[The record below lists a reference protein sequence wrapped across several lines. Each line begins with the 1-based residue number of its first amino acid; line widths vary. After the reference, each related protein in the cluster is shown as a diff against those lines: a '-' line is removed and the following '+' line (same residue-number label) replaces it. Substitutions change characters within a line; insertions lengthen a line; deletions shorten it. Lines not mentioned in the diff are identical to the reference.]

1 MIPQRSDT
9 NTNASRLRLQN
20 RALPDVALARRTSG
34 SVLSARRQA
43 RMANLAERQGL
54 DRSPPA
60 SSPLRLPV
68 EDLNDT
74 DSSALDDDHVEI
86 EAPSSAEEGA
96 HFAQSL
102 QIDMKTLVGD
112 AVGNISISPSSRDLV
127 LAARRGLFII
137 DLEAP
142 LEVPRFLPQGGTWD
156 VADVQWNPHVARS
169 EYVVSTSSEK
179 LLIWNLMLQGKT
191 SIQHILHS
199 HYRAITDINWH
210 TSEYDTVIST
220 GIDSWLWAW
229 DLRHPRKPSIGLCA
243 FHAGGGTHVKWNR
256 HDANV
261 IASSHANEVLVW
273 DRRNGSL
280 PTARIP
286 AHRSKIYGLDWSH
299 SARNELVTC
308 SLDRTIKFWD
318 INCLSDTP
326 GVQSSDAK
334 ATIYTSYPVWRAR
347 NLPFGEGVMSLPQR
361 GETALELYARDD
373 YCEPIEVFEG
383 HTDVVKEFVWR
394 KGEQDD
400 FQLITWSKDRTLRFW
415 PVDHATLERVGH
427 EFGQNRGR
435 SGKRPSLDVQSYRD
449 VSFRSPAQSAP
460 QSMLSA
466 PIGNRSILAEV
477 RALPPSMTT
486 TSAPVALGADKPTS
500 KQGRASAT
508 RALPIPQI
516 ASLKKTGTMSKGS
529 VTGKSVA
536 TRMDAFTWL
545 SNVRVGGRRGS
556 SSGRG
561 SDVSPTGSQ
570 SRPASAVRG
579 RSINRVESDSE
590 EEKKEGEQS
599 LADEIKS
606 VVGKLGKLAERQI
619 KLEKFDLT
627 KKRTCTLG
635 LHGPWGEK
643 TSVFLRVTFT
653 FPKDYPQA
661 QHPGGTPSV
670 ELERSPLISM
680 KDFAYI
686 LRRLR
691 TIRQHRRPCLEA
703 CLRFLLFARE
713 DEHAR
718 GPLYPDSESSS
729 DEEDN
734 RKSRDVTVSLLR
746 NNKNLTEPRTSQGA
760 FGPNGELI
768 CFFRAPPRIVRS
780 LLRDVSGSPDDAA
793 AGKDATPKLFKHPA
807 LIYDA
812 VDRLG
817 SFTPE
822 RSGKA
827 DPRRRGDAENISRI
841 MTNLLTFSPLQ
852 YRPELASHA
861 DDQPQSYVLPMR
873 RSTIAVTNTLGLTGA
888 DRKVAIDYI
897 FHGEALE
904 DVCRTNAEV
913 AQTHG
918 RYDHQRVFDALAS
931 LFPAM
936 EGGDEPHKYKKMS
949 AVQTLVLN
957 FFQDFCAAKD
967 LQMLGMISAVVLQ
980 AFDHQQSG
988 GSAIQPKSPVTGRR
1002 VTPLSANIANLDYF
1016 TARRSRTSPHSPPW
1030 QHQSG
1035 NISPSR
1041 NLINAALS
1049 SSNSSRGSWSSLFNT
1064 GTMRQYLAG
1073 VQDTLREGLATP
1085 MSETSPYTPKPPTP
1099 TTPLAPRSSIPVP
1112 ASRVLRGPDSPI
1124 PRTRRPR
1131 QNSILSPLNEPISK
1145 SWNESVFGSQQ
1156 GPSPPVMQS
1165 SYSSAGSGGRAGQ
1178 RSRRPTFSRIPP
1190 VRADQVITEKRLV
1203 FKEESV
1209 IKSDNQDLFNPNLIR
1224 QFYAHVEAYAELL
1237 FRWQLLEKRLE
1248 LLKSV
1253 PPRRNGLADPVQ
1265 HKLGLVSRCTRC
1277 SGEFSRDTSAG
1288 KICPNCLN
1296 TKILPNCTV
1305 CRLPVRGLSKSCL
1318 RCMHVSHI
1326 SCWRK
1331 LDVPICP
1338 SGCGCLCSSS
1348 ETSAFIS
1355 SGRAVSIPLVP

>member
-1 MIPQRSDT
+1 MP
-9 NTNASRLRLQN
+9 AV
-20 RALPDVALARRTSG
+20 P
-34 SVLSARRQA
+34 
-43 RMANLAERQGL
+43 ERPGR

-74 DSSALDDDHVEI
+74 DSSVMDEEHVDV

-96 HFAQSL
+96 RFGQSL

-156 VADVQWNPHVARS
+156 VADVQWSPHAARS
-169 EYVVSTSSEK
+169 EYVVSTSCEK

-191 SIQHILHS
+191 SIQHVLHS

-210 TSEYDTVIST
+210 TSEYDMVIST

-229 DLRHPRKPSIGLCA
+229 DLRQPRKPSLCA
-243 FHAGGGTHVKWNR
+243 FHAIISVGGGTHVKWNR
-256 HDANV
+256 HDPNV
-261 IASSHANEVLVW
+261 IASAHTNEVLTW

-286 AHRSKIYGLDWSH
+286 AHKSKIYGLDWSH
-299 SARNELVTC
+299 TARNELVTC

-326 GVQSSDAK
+326 GVQSSEAK
-334 ATIYTSYPVWRAR
+334 ATIHTSYPVWRAR

-361 GETALELYARDD
+361 GATALELYGRDD
-373 YCEPIEVFEG
+373 LAEPIEVFEG

-394 KGEQDD
+394 NGEQND

-415 PVDHATLERVGH
+415 PVDHTTLDRVGH
-427 EFGQNRGR
+427 VFGEERGR
-435 SGKRPSLDVQSYRD
+435 TGRRPSLDVQSYRD
-449 VSFRSPAQSAP
+449 ISFRSPAQAAP

-486 TSAPVALGADKPTS
+486 TSAPVVLGGADKPVS
-500 KQGRASAT
+500 AHGRHSAT
-508 RALPIPQI
+508 RHVPIPHTI

-561 SDVSPTGSQ
+561 SDASPSGSQ

-579 RSINRVESDSE
+579 RSMNRIESDSE
-590 EEKKEGEQS
+590 DEKQDGEQS

-606 VVGKLGKLAERQI
+606 VVGKLAQHKI
-619 KLEKFDLT
+619 KLEKVDLT

-643 TSVFLRVTFT
+643 SSVFLRVIFT
-653 FPKDYPQA
+653 FPKDYPHA

-670 ELERSPLISM
+670 EVERSPLISM
-680 KDFAYI
+680 KDYVFI

-718 GPLYPDSESSS
+718 GPVYPDSESSS
-729 DEEDN
+729 DDDEDG
-734 RKSRDVTVSLLR
+734 KSRDVTVSLLR
-746 NNKNLTEPRTSQGA
+746 NNKNLTEPRTLQGT
-760 FGPNGELI
+760 FGPNGELV
-768 CFFRAPPRIVRS
+768 CFFRAPPRIVRT
-780 LLRDVSGSPDDAA
+780 LLPEVSGSPDDP
-793 AGKDATPKLFKHPA
+793 GKPAMPKLFKHPA
-807 LIYDA
+807 LIFDA
-812 VDRLG
+812 VDRLA

-822 RSGKA
+822 RGGKPE
-827 DPRRRGDAENISRI
+827 PRRRGEADNVARI

-873 RSTIAVTNTLGLTGA
+873 RSTIAVSNTMALAGP
-888 DRKVAIDYI
+888 DRKVAVDYI
-897 FHGEALE
+897 FHGHSIEN
-904 DVCRTNAEV
+904 VCKTNAEAARV
-913 AQTHG
+913 HG
-918 RYDHQRVFDALAS
+918 RFDHQRVFDALAA
-931 LFPAM
+931 LFPSL
-936 EGGDEPHKYKKMS
+936 EENEDPHKYKNMS
-949 AVQTLVLN
+949 AAQQVVTK
-957 FFQDFCAAKD
+957 FFEDFCVAKD
-967 LQMLGMISAVVLQ
+967 VQMLGMLSSVILQ
-980 AFDHQQSG
+980 AFDHQHPSV
-988 GSAIQPKSPVTGRR
+988 AQPKSPVHSRR
-1002 VTPLSANIANLDYF
+1002 SMPLSSNVANLDYF
-1016 TARRSRTSPHSPPW
+1016 TTRRSRTSPHSPPW
-1030 QHQSG
+1030 HRSG
-1035 NISPSR
+1035 TDSPSR
-1041 NLINAALS
+1041 TFINAAIS

-1064 GTMRQYLAG
+1064 GTMRQYLTG

-1085 MSETSPYTPKPPTP
+1085 STETLPPTPKQPSTP
-1099 TTPLAPRSSIPVP
+1099 TTPLAPRPTIPVP
-1112 ASRVLRGPDSPI
+1112 ASRVIRGPDSPI
-1124 PRTRRPR
+1124 PRSRRPR
-1131 QNSILSPLNEPISK
+1131 QNSILAPLNEPMSK
-1145 SWNESVFGSQQ
+1145 SWNESLLESQP
-1156 GPSPPVMQS
+1156 GPSPPVVQS
-1165 SYSSAGSGGRAGQ
+1165 SYSSAGSGGRIGQ
-1178 RSRRPTFSRIPP
+1178 RSRRPTFSKVPP
-1190 VRADQVITEKRLV
+1190 ARATPAATEKKLV
-1203 FKEESV
+1203 FKEE
-1209 IKSDNQDLFNPNLIR
+1209 LTL
-1224 QFYAHVEAYAELL
+1224 AEQ
-1237 FRWQLLEKRLE
+1237 R
-1248 LLKSV
+1248 
-1253 PPRRNGLADPVQ
+1253 
-1265 HKLGLVSRCTRC
+1265 
-1277 SGEFSRDTSAG
+1277 
-1288 KICPNCLN
+1288 
-1296 TKILPNCTV
+1296 
-1305 CRLPVRGLSKSCL
+1305 
-1318 RCMHVSHI
+1318 
-1326 SCWRK
+1326 
-1331 LDVPICP
+1331 
-1338 SGCGCLCSSS
+1338 
-1348 ETSAFIS
+1348 
-1355 SGRAVSIPLVP
+1355 

>member
-1 MIPQRSDT
+1 MP
-9 NTNASRLRLQN
+9 AV
-20 RALPDVALARRTSG
+20 PE
-34 SVLSARRQA
+34 RQA
-43 RMANLAERQGL
+43 L

-74 DSSALDDDHVEI
+74 DSSALDEDHVDV

-96 HFAQSL
+96 HFGQSL

-156 VADVQWNPHVARS
+156 VADVQWSPHVARS

-191 SIQHILHS
+191 SIQHVLHS

-229 DLRHPRKPSIGLCA
+229 DLRQPRKPSIGLCA
-243 FHAGGGTHVKWNR
+243 FHGNPAGGGTHVKWNR
-256 HDANV
+256 HDPNV
-261 IASSHANEVLVW
+261 IASAHTNEVLIW

-299 SARNELVTC
+299 TARNELVTC

-326 GVQSSDAK
+326 GVQSSEAK
-334 ATIYTSYPVWRAR
+334 ATIHTSYPVWRAR

-361 GETALELYARDD
+361 GETALELYGRDNL
-373 YCEPIEVFEG
+373 EMPIERFEG

-394 KGEQDD
+394 NGEQDD

-415 PVDHATLERVGH
+415 PVDHETLQSVGH
-427 EFGQNRGR
+427 VFGENRGR
-435 SGKRPSLDVQSYRD
+435 TGKRPSLDVQSYRD
-449 VSFRSPAQSAP
+449 VSFRGPTETTP

-486 TSAPVALGADKPTS
+486 TSAPVVLGGEKPTS
-500 KQGRASAT
+500 AHARLSNT
-508 RALPIPQI
+508 RTSNTRHVPIPHTI

-536 TRMDAFTWL
+536 TQMDAFTWL
-545 SNVRVGGRRGS
+545 SKVRVGGRRGS

-561 SDVSPTGSQ
+561 SDVSPSGSQ

-579 RSINRVESDSE
+579 RSINRIESDSE
-590 EEKKEGEQS
+590 EEKEEQS
-599 LADEIKS
+599 LADEILS
-606 VVGKLGKLAERQI
+606 VVKKLSEHKI
-619 KLEKFDLT
+619 KLEKADLT

-643 TSVFLRVTFT
+643 SSVFLRVTFT
-653 FPKDYPQA
+653 FPKDYPHA

-670 ELERSPLISM
+670 EVERSPLISM
-680 KDFAYI
+680 KDYVFI

-729 DEEDN
+729 DEDEAG
-734 RKSRDVTVSLLR
+734 KSRDVTVSLLR
-746 NNKNLTEPRTSQGA
+746 NNKNLTEPRTLQGA
-760 FGPNGELI
+760 FGPNGELV
-768 CFFRAPPRIVRS
+768 CFFRAPPRIVRT
-780 LLRDVSGSPDDAA
+780 LMPDVSGSPDEP
-793 AGKDATPKLFKHPA
+793 GKVTPKLFKHPA
-807 LIYDA
+807 LIFDA
-812 VDRLG
+812 VDRLS

-822 RSGKA
+822 RPTKS
-827 DPRRRGDAENISRI
+827 DPRRHGDTIARI

-861 DDQPQSYVLPMR
+861 EDQPQSYVLPMR
-873 RSTIAVTNTLGLTGA
+873 RSTIAVTNTMGLAGPE
-888 DRKVAIDYI
+888 RKVAVDYV
-897 FHGEALE
+897 FLGESLE
-904 DVCRTNAEV
+904 EVCRVNAGAARV
-913 AQTHG
+913 HG
-918 RYDHQRVFDALAS
+918 RYDHQRVFEALAA
-931 LFPAM
+931 LFPAL
-936 EGGDEPHKYKKMS
+936 EDENGPHRYKKMS
-949 AVQTLVLN
+949 AAQQVVMKY
-957 FFQDFCAAKD
+957 FEDFCVAKD
-967 LQMLGMISAVVLQ
+967 VQMLGMLSSVILQ
-980 AFDHQQSG
+980 AFDHHQVG
-988 GSAIQPKSPVTGRR
+988 AIQPKSPVTATHTRR
-1002 VTPLSANIANLDYF
+1002 STPLSANIANLDYF
-1016 TARRSRTSPHSPPW
+1016 TTRRSRTSPHSPPW
-1030 QHQSG
+1030 HRSG
-1035 NISPSR
+1035 NDSPSR
-1041 NLINAALS
+1041 NFINAAIS

-1085 MSETSPYTPKPPTP
+1085 STETLPPTPKLPPTP
-1099 TTPLAPRSSIPVP
+1099 TTPLTPRPTIPVP
-1112 ASRVLRGPDSPI
+1112 ASKVLRGPDSPI
-1124 PRTRRPR
+1124 PRARRPR
-1131 QNSILSPLNEPISK
+1131 QNSILAPLNEPMSK
-1145 SWNESVFGSQQ
+1145 SWNESFFGSNP
-1156 GPSPPVMQS
+1156 GPSPPVVQS
-1165 SYSSAGSGGRAGQ
+1165 SYSSAGSGNNRVGQ
-1178 RSRRPTFSRIPP
+1178 RSRRPTFSRVPP
-1190 VRADQVITEKRLV
+1190 PRTVTTVTEKRLV
-1203 FKEESV
+1203 FKEEMM
-1209 IKSDNQDLFNPNLIR
+1209 L
-1224 QFYAHVEAYAELL
+1224 AE
-1237 FRWQLLEKRLE
+1237 
-1248 LLKSV
+1248 
-1253 PPRRNGLADPVQ
+1253 
-1265 HKLGLVSRCTRC
+1265 
-1277 SGEFSRDTSAG
+1277 
-1288 KICPNCLN
+1288 
-1296 TKILPNCTV
+1296 
-1305 CRLPVRGLSKSCL
+1305 
-1318 RCMHVSHI
+1318 
-1326 SCWRK
+1326 
-1331 LDVPICP
+1331 
-1338 SGCGCLCSSS
+1338 
-1348 ETSAFIS
+1348 
-1355 SGRAVSIPLVP
+1355 GR